1 MEEFHSPSSSPRVS
15 PEGIPDGLV
24 RPDSGIP
31 ESELTQ
37 FQRLERN
44 TAILNQTAA
53 VAAGIPASAVLPKPQ
68 TAAAATGLPA
78 SAVLQSQPQ
87 SMEGV
92 TDSSVPP
99 EMQNPIGTRFLRLC
113 R

>member
-31 ESELTQ
+31 ESELSQ

-68 TAAAATGLPA
+68 TAAVAAGIPA
-78 SAVLQSQPQ
+78 SAVLPKPQ
-87 SMEGV
+87 IAAVDWYSGV
-92 TDSSVPP
+92 SCFAI
-99 EMQNPIGTRFLRLC
+99 PISTHGGSH
-113 R
+113 